1 MSVWYDS
8 KDMWL
13 DDDGE
18 SVNIY
23 VFSDENGAIY
33 VTVKKEDV
41 LNAKPMEPLNPK
53 PCKRRQNVKN
63 TAPTQTTMSVLCV
76 SIIKLLILLR
86 RY

>member
-53 PCKRRQNVKN
+53 P
-63 TAPTQTTMSVLCV
+63 
-76 SIIKLLILLR
+76 
-86 RY
+86 